1 MNALEQNA
9 TVELDHG
16 ATMHYIPDLQGN
28 MFRNIMVRHPGA
40 AQAKWTRLT
49 PDDFASATTEQKL
62 VQCIERR
69 YHLLHEEAVKDVE
82 LWARSQK

>member
-1 MNALEQNA
+1 
-9 TVELDHG
+9 
-16 ATMHYIPDLQGN
+16 MHYIPDLQSN
-28 MFRNIMVRHPGA
+28 MFRNIIGRHPGA
-40 AQAKWTRLT
+40 AQAKWSRLT